1 MICEIRQVGAAQ
13 VKLIIQ
19 QMVSLRQQHQLRET
33 RQCLPSKLINP
44 IHKNIKFLHRNG
56 HLPAHSAKKKPI
68 LQNNITHEYYMIK
81 QMIKVIQI

>member
-19 QMVSLRQQHQLRET
+19 QMVSLQQQHQLRET

-68 LQNNITHEYYMIK
+68 LQNNITHEYNMIK